1 MNSYKP
7 ILLVLFSLLTLNTFG
22 QQNAPTG
29 LLCNLLSHP
38 ESAVITN
45 KTPNFGWIVNAGV
58 KEDYQTAYQ
67 IEVASS
73 PSLLQAANPDL
84 WNTGKIISSQSINIK
99 YGGKALEPEKTY
111 WWRVCSWGKTG
122 KQSSWSAA
130 QKFNTGQFET
140 KRIWPDESKW
150 VELPDEQGK
159 KIPAF
164 EDRDPIVY
172 HDVAPVKTVRQK
184 NGNMFYDFKK
194 DAFAYLTLNITWE
207 PTQAMQNDSLVLSIG
222 EKGIADSIDQKPGG
236 GIIYQT
242 YKIGLKKGTNDYV
255 LDIPRFV
262 PQFPWSQVMPLQLPE
277 VIPFRYCEI
286 KAMPNLKINNIIQK
300 TLTVKFNNNASAFS
314 CSDDRLNQIYEMC
327 KYSTIANTFNGDY
340 ANSERERMMYEA
352 DCHIQQMCHYAID
365 REFSTARYST
375 ENLIYHAS
383 WPTEWISHSVFMAWA
398 DYLYTGNKDLIE
410 KYYDDLKAKTLIG
423 LETPEGLI
431 SSRTGLQTKSFLE
444 SIHYNGDLLHDIDDW
459 PDADQGI
466 YPSGETDNYERRDY
480 NTVVNA
486 FYYRAL
492 VLMSKMSLAT
502 DHKDDAAF
510 FAEKAEKV
518 KKKFN
523 DDFFDKVSRIY
534 IDGIGSRHSS
544 IQANLFPL
552 AFGLVPDAH
561 KESVVNFVKS
571 KWMACGVYAANY
583 LMEGLYNAEQG
594 SYALDLITNDS
605 DRGWLNMI
613 RVGATMTTEAWDLK
627 YDPHDMSWSHAWS
640 ASPAHIIPRKIMGIQ
655 PAEPGFGKIII
666 KPQPGDLKWAK
677 MKLPTIHGDILVS
690 LSQDAGSSF
699 NLETT
704 IPANT
709 TAETYLPK
717 IADNYTLLVDGKVV
731 KDAKTDGAWVVVN
744 SSSGSHSFRIKKN

>member
-1 MNSYKP
+1 MNNFKHLAS
-7 ILLVLFSLLTLNTFG
+7 VLFCLVTINAFS

-38 ESAVITN
+38 ESAVITH
-45 KTPNFGWIVNAGV
+45 KVPDFGWIVNAGV
-58 KEDYQTAYQ
+58 KDDYQTAYH

-73 PSLLQAANPDL
+73 PSLLQAGNPDL
-84 WNTGKIISSQSINIK
+84 WNTGKITSAQSINIK
-99 YGGKALEPEKTY
+99 YEGKALEPNKSY

-122 KQSSWSAA
+122 KQSPWSNI
-130 QKFNTGQFET
+130 QKFNTGNFNT
-140 KRIWPDESKW
+140 VKIWPDESKW

-159 KIPAF
+159 KLPAF

-172 HDVAPVKTVRQK
+172 YDRPPVKTVKQK
-184 NGNMFYDFKK
+184 NGSMFYDFKK
-194 DAFAYLTLNITWE
+194 DAFAYLTLNLSWE
-207 PTQAMQNDSLVLSIG
+207 PGAASVDSLTLSIG
-222 EKGIADSIDQKPGG
+222 EKGIGDSIDQKPGG

-242 YKIGLKKGTNDYV
+242 YKIGLKKGLNDYV
-255 LDIPRFV
+255 LNIPRFV

-286 KAMPNLKINNIIQK
+286 KAMPGLKINTIIQK
-300 TLTVKFNNNASAFS
+300 ALTVKFDSNASSFS

-352 DCHIQQMCHYAID
+352 DCYIQQMCHYAID

-383 WPTEWISHSVFMAWA
+383 WPTEWISHSVFMAWS
-398 DYLYTGNKDLIE
+398 DYLYTGNKGLIE
-410 KYYDDLKAKTLIG
+410 KYYDDLKAKTLVA

-431 SSRTGLQTKSFLE
+431 SSRTGLQTKSFLA

-466 YPSGETDNYERRDY
+466 YPSGETDNYERKDY

-492 VLMSKMSLAT
+492 VLMSQISLAT
-502 DHKDDAAF
+502 DHKEDAAF

-523 DDFFDKVSRIY
+523 EVFFDKVSRIY
-534 IDGIGSRHSS
+534 IDGIGSRHSA

-552 AFGLVPDAH
+552 AFGLVPELH

-627 YDPHDMSWSHAWS
+627 YDPQDMSWSHAWS
-640 ASPAHIIPRKIMGIQ
+640 ASPAHIIPRRIMGIQ

-666 KPQPGDLKWAK
+666 KPQPGDLKWVK
-677 MKLPTIHGDILVS
+677 MKLPTIHGDISTS
-690 LSQDAGSSF
+690 LSQEPGLFF
-699 NLETT
+699 NLDTT

-709 TAETYLPK
+709 TAEVYLPK
-717 IADNYTLLVDGKVV
+717 ITNNYTLLVDGKVV
-731 KDAKTDGAWVVVN
+731 KDAKIDGAWVVVN
-744 SSSGSHSFRIKKN
+744 SPSGSHSFKIRKN